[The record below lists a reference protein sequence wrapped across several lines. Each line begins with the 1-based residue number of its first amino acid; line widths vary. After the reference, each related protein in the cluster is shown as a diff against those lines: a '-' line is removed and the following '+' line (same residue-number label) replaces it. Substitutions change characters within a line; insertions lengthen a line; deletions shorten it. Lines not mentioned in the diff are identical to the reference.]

1 MYKFGSAILMAFVIS
16 LLPFVSLVSAD
27 LTPISINIIAI
38 QENTSMADKSVFYSI
53 TNVEQGF
60 VIQTRDLTDSAG
72 RLTLDLDPGIYEF
85 ELGVDFEGTEG
96 FDYFGESLLT
106 VRDEE
111 VGLTVGVQP
120 VGGLVINFIDRD
132 GNPVT
137 DTTLRIN
144 CRANYGMQE
153 TIEADRF
160 GFVRLDYLPV
170 GQCEFR
176 ATAQDFFISYVTDI
190 SQGQR
195 ENIAL
200 RFDEVR
206 VGSRFN
212 GLLVFSFLSLFVGL
226 GIGAFLF
233 YKFGKNTLFG
243 FENNRSEEVKAN
255 NNSDIKDNTDL
266 TDDKTGFDD
275 SKQVNNSQK
284 ELSDVKKGIL
294 LGLRGREKKVVK
306 YLLSLEDEG
315 ERLRLSQA
323 KLVRGTGIPKT
334 SLARIVDSLSSK
346 DILDVEKVG
355 KLKKI
360 GLSDFFYSQ

>member
-1 MYKFGSAILMAFVIS
+1 MYRFGSAILVALIVSLFPFIS
-16 LLPFVSLVSAD
+16 LVDAS
-27 LTPISINIIAI
+27 LTPISINVIAI
-38 QENTSMADKSVFYSI
+38 QEETDLAERSVFYRI
-53 TNVEQGF
+53 TNVEQGY
-60 VIQTRDLTDSAG
+60 VITTRDLIDSDG
-72 RLTLDLDPGIYEF
+72 RITLDLDPGIYEF

-96 FDYFGESLLT
+96 FDYYGESLIT

-137 DTTLRIN
+137 DTTLRID
-144 CRANYGMQE
+144 CGANHGVQE
-153 TIEADRF
+153 TADADRF

-176 ATAQDFFISYVTDI
+176 ATSQDFFISYVTSI
-190 SQGQR
+190 EQGQR

-200 RFDEVR
+200 RFDELH
-206 VGSRFN
+206 VGSGFN

-233 YKFGKNTLFG
+233 YRFGKDRLFG
-243 FENNRSEEVKAN
+243 FDREVDVVDDVEEV
-255 NNSDIKDNTDL
+255 D
-266 TDDKTGFDD
+266 GEPVV
-275 SKQVNNSQK
+275 QEEK

-306 YLLSLEDEG
+306 YLISQENEKGD
-315 ERLRLSQA
+315 RLKLSQA

-334 SLARIVDSLSSK
+334 SLARIVDSLDSK
-346 DILDVEKVG
+346 NILDVEKVG

-360 GLSDFFYSQ
+360 GLSEFFYSQ